1 MAQILDL
8 VGSTIIGGLVLLM
21 ILTLN
26 GYMENTAGVQTMN
39 LSTQE
44 NLTALVGMIEYD
56 FAKMGYR
63 VSDSLKIRVADSTR
77 IVFKTDIDNN
87 GVVDSISYSLDLVLY
102 AATQNPRDRI
112 LYRALNNGTSTS
124 INLGVTRFRLWY
136 YDSLGNITTWRS
148 KMRAV
153 RLAIDLESTSSLDTV
168 YTGACWERTIKPKNL
183 R

>member
-1 MAQILDL
+1 MAQMLNLI
-8 VGSTIIGGLVLLM
+8 GSTTIGGVVLLM
-21 ILTLN
+21 ILLLN
-26 GYMENTAGVQTMN
+26 GNMVNTASVQTMN
-39 LSTQE
+39 ISTQE
-44 NLTALVGMIEYD
+44 NLTTLVGMIEYD

-63 VSDSLKIRVADSTR
+63 VSDSLKIRAADSSR
-77 IVFKTDIDNN
+77 IVFNADIDNN
-87 GVVDSISYSLDLVLY
+87 GGVDSISYALASVLN

-112 LYRALNNGTSTS
+112 LYRTLNNGTSTP
-124 INLGVTRFRLWY
+124 IDLGVTRFRLWY

-153 RLAIDLESTSSLDTV
+153 RLAIGLESIWSLDTI